1 MMVVVMCKLTTN
13 VVNDN
18 NSIVYSTTNV
28 DTCLIVGYLPQWMS
42 LKVGTLD
49 VYFMDEQ
56 TTSKTL
62 DISLHTG
69 TSPACVAQHRQ
80 WVQHISHNILC
91 KQIYRI
97 AQVTKTHS
105 VCSSIHCGYFVT

>member
-1 MMVVVMCKLTTN
+1 MQGITEIHEN
-13 VVNDN
+13 
-18 NSIVYSTTNV
+18 IVSQNLEPYR
-28 DTCLIVGYLPQWMS
+28 TCLIVGYLPQWMS
-42 LKVGTLD
+42 LQVDTLD

>member
-1 MMVVVMCKLTTN
+1 MQDITEIHEN
-13 VVNDN
+13 
-18 NSIVYSTTNV
+18 IVSQNLEPYR
-28 DTCLIVGYLPQWMS
+28 TCLIVGYLPQWMS
-42 LKVGTLD
+42 QNVDTLD

-80 WVQHISHNILC
+80 WVQHISHNM
-91 KQIYRI
+91 
-97 AQVTKTHS
+97 
-105 VCSSIHCGYFVT
+105 